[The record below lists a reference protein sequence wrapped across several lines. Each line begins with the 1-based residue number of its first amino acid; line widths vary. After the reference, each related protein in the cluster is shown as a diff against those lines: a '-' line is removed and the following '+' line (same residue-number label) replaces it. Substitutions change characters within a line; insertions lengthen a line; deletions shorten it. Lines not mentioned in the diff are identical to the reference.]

1 MLPKSIVNEIPILK
15 YFNGVN
21 KEIAKM
27 IKYEEIVYVSK
38 KEFDRI
44 NRLLA
49 IESLEDMTD
58 NELLE
63 QGANTDVCEGLFYVE
78 FDDGSI
84 MNIDL
89 CSGQHNYYD
98 DVVWISADGKT
109 EVILDC
115 AYKLDDIEVEI
126 GSKLYVVKFKIQ

>member
-1 MLPKSIVNEIPILK
+1 MIPKSIVNEIPILK

-27 IKYEEIVYVSK
+27 IKYEEIVCVSK

-49 IESLEDMTD
+49 IESLGDMTD

-63 QGANTDVCEGLFYVE
+63 QGANTDVYEGL
-78 FDDGSI
+78 
-84 MNIDL
+84 
-89 CSGQHNYYD
+89 
-98 DVVWISADGKT
+98 ISADGKT
-109 EVILDC
+109 EVVLDC
-115 AYKLDDIEVEI
+115 AYELDDIEVEI
-126 GSKLYVVKFKIQ
+126 DCTCDWCEESGFDELHQLIKS